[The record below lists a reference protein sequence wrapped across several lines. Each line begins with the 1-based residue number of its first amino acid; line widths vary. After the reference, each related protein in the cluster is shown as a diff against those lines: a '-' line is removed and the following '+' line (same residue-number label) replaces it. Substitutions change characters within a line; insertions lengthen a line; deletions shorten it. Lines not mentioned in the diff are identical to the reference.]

1 MEGSLAQ
8 KPGSL
13 EDRSSD
19 GSLDIASIPPPPV
32 LAQEDS
38 LEGVGEAIVEEE
50 EELARPRPQ
59 PPPPPRTLS
68 RISEGSF
75 SRQMGSS
82 GEDSVLAA
90 TGFLLQPCPYGPSSA
105 LLRFYSGPLLV
116 YRLGGLR
123 DASAAEAP
131 RRRVVAPV
139 KLLVNEK
146 VLGMRRARGGNGRRQ
161 EKEKC
166 NFVDLSVSGA
176 DDETVTDA
184 NVSYDSEENV
194 RNDSNGRRVNPQV
207 ERQGSSVDGA
217 PLPPPPPQQ
226 HATAVPSFEE
236 FPSPPRFLIIHFC

>member
-1 MEGSLAQ
+1 MAQ

-90 TGFLLQPCPYGPSSA
+90 TGFLLQLCPYGPSSA

-146 VLGMRRARGGNGRRQ
+146 VLGMRRARGGNGRRR
-161 EKEKC
+161 KKR
-166 NFVDLSVSGA
+166 NVTLSTFQSPGPM
-176 DDETVTDA
+176 T
-184 NVSYDSEENV
+184 
-194 RNDSNGRRVNPQV
+194 RR
-207 ERQGSSVDGA
+207 
-217 PLPPPPPQQ
+217 
-226 HATAVPSFEE
+226 
-236 FPSPPRFLIIHFC
+236 

>member
-1 MEGSLAQ
+1 MKKRAQFAHGTLFADADVPVVDEKSRPPPPVPVNMEGSLAQ

-38 LEGVGEAIVEEE
+38 LEGVGEAIVEEQE
-50 EELARPRPQ
+50 EEEMARPRPQ

-82 GEDSVLAA
+82 GENSVLAA
-90 TGFLLQPCPYGPSSA
+90 AGFLLQPCPYGPSSA
-105 LLRFYSGPLLV
+105 LLRFYSGSLLV

-123 DASAAEAP
+123 DASAAKAP

-146 VLGMRRARGGNGRRQ
+146 AW
-161 EKEKC
+161 E
-166 NFVDLSVSGA
+166 
-176 DDETVTDA
+176 
-184 NVSYDSEENV
+184 
-194 RNDSNGRRVNPQV
+194 
-207 ERQGSSVDGA
+207 
-217 PLPPPPPQQ
+217 
-226 HATAVPSFEE
+226 
-236 FPSPPRFLIIHFC
+236 